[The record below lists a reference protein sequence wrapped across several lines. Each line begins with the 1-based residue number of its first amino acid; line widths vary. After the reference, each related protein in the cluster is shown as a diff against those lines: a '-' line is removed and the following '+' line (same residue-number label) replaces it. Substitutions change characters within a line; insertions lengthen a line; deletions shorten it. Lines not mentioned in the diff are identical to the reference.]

1 MGKRLLLSRNHK
13 IRFYIDLISLYLN
26 IRPDPKATMS
36 YNDDNQRG
44 GGFGDDS
51 YGSSGRQGGL
61 GDDNFGSSGRRQG
74 GGLGDDA
81 YGSGR
86 TGDDNFGSGRG
97 TGGFG
102 GDDSFGSS
110 GRTGGGLGMFPFQ
123 DLQGLAI
130 V

>member
-1 MGKRLLLSRNHK
+1 MTTSGYDEGVSSCYAH
-13 IRFYIDLISLYLN
+13 FSDSL
-26 IRPDPKATMS
+26 
-36 YNDDNQRG
+36 Q
-44 GGFGDDS
+44 
-51 YGSSGRQGGL
+51 
-61 GDDNFGSSGRRQG
+61 SSGRRQG